1 MSCPSIRFLL
11 EIFSPPFILQP
22 IFLVSISGKW
32 KAPSPSSS
40 PSSAAAAARWSA
52 VDVTSFCRRPF
63 RSTAPALHSSHS
75 KAFLLL
81 SGRFPENCYLFPSS
95 FNSSICSNSRIQQMR
110 ILNDIYL
117 VYEARPAQTEN
128 FFPHLDLQIK
138 TFQVFQR

>member
-40 PSSAAAAARWSA
+40 PSSAAAAASWPV

-63 RSTAPALHSSHS
+63 RSTAAALHSSHS
-75 KAFLLL
+75 EAFLLL